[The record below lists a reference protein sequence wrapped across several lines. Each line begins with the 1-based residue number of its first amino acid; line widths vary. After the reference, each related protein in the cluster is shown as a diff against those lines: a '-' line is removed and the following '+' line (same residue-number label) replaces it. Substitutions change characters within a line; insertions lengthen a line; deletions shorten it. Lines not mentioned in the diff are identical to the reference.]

1 MVKTNNFTLEI
12 RRSIINI
19 QNWFNSPI
27 LSDIKIYS
35 TKSNNSSPVFHCHQ
49 IVIYLNSPNLLQA
62 LKNNKVGDKDYHVY
76 IIEELLDK
84 PHETELFLKSL
95 YEPSVLGKTE
105 NIITKGLPAPILEVI
120 ITILITA
127 LIDEYSSF
135 FCNFN

>member
-1 MVKTNNFTLEI
+1 VVKTNNFTLEI
-12 RRSIINI
+12 RRSTVNI

-35 TKSNNSSPVFHCHQ
+35 AKSNPVFHCHR

-62 LKNNKVGDKDYHVY
+62 LQNNKVGDKDDHLY

-95 YEPSVLGKTE
+95 YEPAVLGKTE
-105 NIITKGLPAPILEVI
+105 NIVTKGLLAPILEVI
-120 ITILITA
+120 IMNLLATK
-127 LIDEYSSF
+127 
-135 FCNFN
+135 